1 MLLDA
6 ESGNMVFMSKK
17 NKINKTVLLSS
28 WQNILL
34 ETITCT
40 LRPEISFNIDNFLK

>member
-17 NKINKTVLLSS
+17 KKISS

-34 ETITCT
+34 ETITCP